1 MSDPK
6 PILVLGA
13 TGKQGK
19 RVVEA
24 ILASESKASFTILGL
39 TRNPDSASAKALA
52 AKSTIIKLVKGNLDD
67 TPNVF
72 KAALEA
78 SGGVPIWGV
87 FSVQQAVQDG
97 ATQERET
104 KQGKDVVD
112 QAIAH
117 NVKVFVYSSV
127 DRGEGG
133 GTESKPTYVPHF
145 ISKHDIET
153 HLRSRAPDA
162 NMQYT
167 ILRPTAFMDSQTPN
181 FMGKIMATWLKI
193 GLKPSKPLAYI
204 ATSDIGFFACQAFLH
219 PDSPDYKSQAIT
231 LAGDELTFGQL
242 NEVFEE
248 KIGYPMPTT
257 YEFLV
262 RFIQWMMTDLKLMF
276 KFFNE
281 EGYAPDI
288 PKLRRMHPGLKDFGT
303 WLETESGFP
312 KKK

>member
-1 MSDPK
+1 MSAPK
-6 PILVLGA
+6 PILVIGA

-19 RVVEA
+19 KVVET
-24 ILASESKASFTILGL
+24 ILASESKASFTILAL

-52 AKSTIIKLVKGNLDD
+52 ARSTIIKLVKGNLDD

-87 FSVQQAVQDG
+87 YSVQQAIQDG
-97 ATQERET
+97 ATQSRET

-127 DRGEGG
+127 DRGGNG
-133 GTESKPTYVPHF
+133 AESKPTYVPHF

-153 HLRSRAPDA
+153 YLKSKAPDA

-167 ILRPTAFMDSQTPN
+167 ILRPVAFMDGITPD
-181 FMGKIMATWLKI
+181 FMGKVTTTLFKI

-204 ATSDIGFFACQAFLH
+204 ATSDIGFFAGQAFLH
-219 PDSPDYKSQAIT
+219 PESPEYNSQAIT

-242 NEVFEE
+242 NEVFKE
-248 KIGYPMPTT
+248 KMGYPIPTT
-257 YEFLV
+257 FEFLG
-262 RFIQWMMTDLKLMF
+262 RFIKWMVTEMNIMF
-276 KFFNE
+276 RWFDE
-281 EGYAPDI
+281 EGYSPDI
-288 PKLRRMHPGLKDFGT
+288 AKLRKLHPGLKDFGT
-303 WLETESGFP
+303 WLETESGFS
-312 KKK
+312 KR

>member
-1 MSDPK
+1 MSSPK

-19 RVVEA
+19 KV
-24 ILASESKASFTILGL
+24 IDTMLSSNSKANFTILAL

-87 FSVQQAVQDG
+87 FSVQQAIQDG

-117 NVKVFVYSSV
+117 NVKIFVYTSV
-127 DRGEGG
+127 ERGGDE
-133 GTESKPTYVPHF
+133 PTYVPHF
-145 ISKHDIET
+145 ISKHNIEA
-153 HLRSRAPDA
+153 HLKAKAADA
-162 NMQYT
+162 EMQYT
-167 ILRPTAFMDSQTPN
+167 ILRPVAFMDGLTPN
-181 FMGKIMATWLKI
+181 FMGKVFATFLKV
-193 GLKPSKPLAYI
+193 GLKPSKSLAFI
-204 ATSDIGFFACQAFLH
+204 ATSDIGFFAGQAFLQ
-219 PDSPDYKSQAIT
+219 PESPDYKNKAIS
-231 LAGDELTFGQL
+231 LAGDDLTFGQL
-242 NEVFEE
+242 NQVFSE
-248 KIGYPMPTT
+248 KLGYQMPTT
-257 YEFLV
+257 FEFLA
-262 RFIQWMMTDLKLMF
+262 RFIKWMISEMNVMF
-276 KFFNE
+276 KWFDE
-281 EGYAPDI
+281 EGYVTDI
-288 PKLRRMHPGLKDFGT
+288 PKLRRMNPGLKDFGT